1 MCRLSTKIK
10 WLHTSLTIKPAHFK
24 PPTGGFFCL
33 KKEPLVESK
42 CEIRIFLNLIRG
54 FVLTF
59 PYSKHKTV
67 QRLFPWITSTRM
79 KSGEINYE
87 LEKNMEV
94 ISQLDQLVGE
104 AVDNILVDPE
114 ECWQPSD
121 FLPDLSN
128 PEAFEDIKLLQKRA
142 EGIPDTVLT
151 SLIGNMITEEAL
163 PSYQTYFNLLEGINE
178 ERSLISPSGWVRWSR
193 TWTAE
198 ENRHG
203 DLLNKYL
210 YLTGRVDM
218 GAVERTIHRLI
229 ANGFD
234 ANTDADPYQA
244 MIYTSFQ
251 ERATKI
257 SHVNTGKLADKAGDH
272 VLSKICKTIAG
283 DEARHEKAYKT
294 FMSNIF
300 DIDPSGAIKAFEKMM
315 RKQIVMPAV
324 LMGEG
329 SPRTSLYKDFSEITQ
344 KVGIYTGWDYAR
356 IIEHL
361 VDYWKIETLT
371 GLDAV
376 AAKAQDYLANLADRY
391 MRLADRMKAPDEVKL
406 AWLK

>member
-1 MCRLSTKIK
+1 MST
-10 WLHTSLTIKPAHFK
+10 SKP
-24 PPTGGFFCL
+24 
-33 KKEPLVESK
+33 
-42 CEIRIFLNLIRG
+42 
-54 FVLTF
+54 
-59 PYSKHKTV
+59 
-67 QRLFPWITSTRM
+67 
-79 KSGEINYE
+79 INHE

-94 ISQLDQLVGE
+94 ISQLDDIVGE
-104 AVDNILVDPE
+104 AVDTILVDPDD
-114 ECWQPSD
+114 CWQPSD
-121 FLPDLSN
+121 FLPDFQN
-128 PEAFEDIKLLQKRA
+128 PEVFEEVKLLQKRA

-163 PSYQTYFNLLEGINE
+163 PSYQTYFNLLEGIND
-178 ERSLISPSGWVRWSR
+178 ERSLLNPSGWVRWSKS
-193 TWTAE
+193 WTAE

-218 GAVERTIHRLI
+218 NAVERTIHRLI
-229 ANGFD
+229 TNGFD
-234 ANTDADPYQA
+234 PKSESDPYQA

-294 FMSNIF
+294 FMSKIF
-300 DIDPSGAIKAFEKMM
+300 EIDPSGAILAFEKMM

-324 LMGEG
+324 LMGQGG
-329 SPRTSLYKDFSEITQ
+329 SNPSLFEQFSAITQ

-356 IIEHL
+356 IIQHL
-361 VDYWKIETLT
+361 VDHWKIEALT
-371 GLDAV
+371 GLNDV
-376 AAKAQDYLANLADRY
+376 AAKAQDYLSNLADRY
-391 MRLADRMKAPDEVKL
+391 MRLADRMKAPDEVQL

>member
-1 MCRLSTKIK
+1 
-10 WLHTSLTIKPAHFK
+10 
-24 PPTGGFFCL
+24 
-33 KKEPLVESK
+33 
-42 CEIRIFLNLIRG
+42 
-54 FVLTF
+54 
-59 PYSKHKTV
+59 
-67 QRLFPWITSTRM
+67 M

-94 ISQLDQLVGE
+94 ISQLDELVGH
-104 AVDNILVDPE
+104 AVDNVLVDPD

-121 FLPDLSN
+121 FLPDFQN
-128 PEAFEDIKLLQKRA
+128 PEVFEEVKLLQKRA

-151 SLIGNMITEEAL
+151 SLVGNMITEEAL

-178 ERSLISPSGWVRWSR
+178 ERSLLSPSGWVRWSKA
-193 TWTAE
+193 WTAE

-218 GAVERTIHRLI
+218 KAVEQTIHRLI
-229 ANGFD
+229 TNGFD
-234 ANTDADPYQA
+234 PKSESDPYQA

-257 SHVNTGKLADKAGDH
+257 SHVNTGKLADKAGDT
-272 VLSKICKTIAG
+272 VLSRICKTIAG
-283 DEARHEKAYKT
+283 DEARHEKAYKS
-294 FMSNIF
+294 FMSRIF
-300 DIDPSGAIKAFEKMM
+300 EIDPNGAITAFEKMM

-324 LMGEG
+324 LMGDGG
-329 SPRTSLYKDFSEITQ
+329 SRANLYKDFSEITQ

-361 VDYWKIETLT
+361 VGLWKIEALT
-371 GLDAV
+371 GLDA
-376 AAKAQDYLANLADRY
+376 AASKAQEYLCSLADRY
-391 MRLADRMKAPDEVKL
+391 MKVADRMKAPDEIKL